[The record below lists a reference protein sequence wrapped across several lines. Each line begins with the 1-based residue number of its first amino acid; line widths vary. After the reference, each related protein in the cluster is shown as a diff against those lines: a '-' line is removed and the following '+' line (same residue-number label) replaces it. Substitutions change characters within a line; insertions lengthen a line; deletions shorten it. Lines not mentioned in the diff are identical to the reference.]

1 MQSTTRLSL
10 VVLAA
15 AILLGAGVILA
26 DLYGPE
32 PAPAFYN
39 RSGIPVEILAVAG
52 TSTVTRIDPA
62 SFEQYCLPPGVG
74 PEKFLTTFWG
84 MVVNKTHGDDSSAV
98 LLDFSFIGYPGRL
111 PQMMHFSFSSK
122 KDWWSGSHMVIF
134 SGNETSSCGC
144 ASVTPWRES
153 PDISAEIVPSPGT
166 LFSELEQIPFSDLG
180 AGGKKLSINT
190 GLGYGS
196 PTGTSE
202 GWVLLPDGS
211 VVFSHQ
217 ITFSPGTSAV
227 YPWSIQVF
235 ECTGE
240 PGHEA
245 CGTSSGPAITV
256 FSGQGLRGAAYN
268 TKV

>member
-98 LLDFSFIGYPGRL
+98 LLDFSFIGHPGRL

-153 PDISAEIVPSPGT
+153 PDISAKVVPRPG
-166 LFSELEQIPFSDLG
+166 PAK
-180 AGGKKLSINT
+180 AGSCCQTARLSSLT
-190 GLGYGS
+190 RS
-196 PTGTSE
+196 RSAPE
-202 GWVLLPDGS
+202 LLP
-211 VVFSHQ
+211 
-217 ITFSPGTSAV
+217 
-227 YPWSIQVF
+227 
-235 ECTGE
+235 CTHGASRSLNARE
-240 PGHEA
+240 SRDTRLAGRH
-245 CGTSSGPAITV
+245 PAPQSRSFPV
-256 FSGQGLRGAAYN
+256 RG
-268 TKV
+268 